1 MMNVCYCPV
10 DERFMLQFWRIEL
23 LVVNVQRVEFT
34 EYLVGEKKMKI
45 KYILDEDFV
54 NKLILCLGIAA
65 GHESAK
71 RNEYLSVRIRAL
83 AYELIEK
90 GEIS

>member
-1 MMNVCYCPV
+1 
-10 DERFMLQFWRIEL
+10 
-23 LVVNVQRVEFT
+23 
-34 EYLVGEKKMKI
+34 MKI